1 MFGSN
6 SNQCSGERWLLVFQ
20 NEEKES
26 KKEEV
31 EETGTEGGR
40 RGRQTTLVTD

>member
-26 KKEEV
+26 KKEV

-40 RGRQTTLVTD
+40 RGR